1 MYLQEKALKK
11 VGNLSLNGSGVP
23 DLPDD
28 GGDEEDTTL
37 SAAEI
42 SRLRKVISKGLV
54 ENTHTVEI
62 ERKDPTSPLYR
73 NVCVCSVMA
82 IGIRDPPLF

>member
-1 MYLQEKALKK
+1 M
-11 VGNLSLNGSGVP
+11 SLNGSGVP

-73 NVCVCSVMA
+73 SVLCLFNA
-82 IGIRDPPLF
+82 ILDVSLKAPIEHYSLQF